1 MKSISTALLS
11 FGMSGKLF
19 QAPFLDAHPGFSL
32 TVVWERT
39 QAIAGEYYPAIR
51 SVSSIQEILND
62 PEIELVVVNTP
73 TATHF
78 DYAKQVLLAGKH
90 AVVEK
95 AFTTTV
101 AEAIE
106 LKNIATEKKRCLS
119 VFQNRRWDSDFLT
132 VRRIIQSGVMGE
144 ILEAELHY
152 DRYKEALSP
161 KMHKETPILG
171 AGVVYDLGPHL
182 IDEALMLFG
191 FPEAVFADIRATR
204 NGSKVDDY
212 FEILLYYPTLRVRL
226 KSGYYYREPV
236 PAYTLFGRSGS
247 FHKSRADVQEAAL
260 LANVP
265 VNSPNWGL
273 EPESESGLL
282 HTEINGKII
291 REHVPTEK
299 GDYGQYYEG
308 IFQHIRNGAP
318 LQVTA
323 DDGIRVMRVITT
335 ALLSSAE
342 KRVIHFN

>member
-212 FEILLYYPTLRVRL
+212 FEILLYYPTLRV
-226 KSGYYYREPV
+226 
-236 PAYTLFGRSGS
+236 SGS

-323 DDGIRVMRVITT
+323 DDGIRVMRVITS